1 MEILPVVEVYEKKWK
16 RDEEAVSSLQVFKGR
31 GRVKSWTVH
40 IVAKEAKKKS
50 SFFATRRGPI
60 KLDGEL
66 YFFLIVIK
74 WRLDQ
79 LSVNILQ
86 NEK

>member
-1 MEILPVVEVYEKKWK
+1 M
-16 RDEEAVSSLQVFKGR
+16 
-31 GRVKSWTVH
+31 
-40 IVAKEAKKKS
+40 KKS
-50 SFFATRRGPI
+50 GKGMRRRCRRYKFLKGEEEWSRERSILLQKKRKKSRLFLQHAGVPLNSMVNYVFFM
-60 KLDGEL
+60 
-66 YFFLIVIK
+66 IVIK